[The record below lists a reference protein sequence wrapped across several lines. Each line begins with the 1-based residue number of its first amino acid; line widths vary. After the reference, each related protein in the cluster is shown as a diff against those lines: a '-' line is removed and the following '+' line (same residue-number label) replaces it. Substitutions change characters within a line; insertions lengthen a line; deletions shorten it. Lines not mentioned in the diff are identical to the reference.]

1 MDRRSRERPAVRI
14 GEIKATLALVAAV
27 IVAGGVTLVQGQPP
41 ASSQR
46 QAGSAAEIV
55 KVRQKGLKSLG
66 AAFKTIR
73 DELRGDSPDA
83 AKIRGASADITQAA
97 GAIDKWFPAGT
108 GPDSGVATDAKAEVW
123 TDPAGFATARE
134 AFVREANKWA
144 QLGNSGDASAWKEG
158 AASLGQS
165 CKGCHDKY
173 RVKKE

>member
-1 MDRRSRERPAVRI
+1 MKIA
-14 GEIKATLALVAAV
+14 LALVAAV
-27 IVAGGVTLVQGQPP
+27 ITASGVTFAQGQSP
-41 ASSQR
+41 ASSQG
-46 QAGSAAEIV
+46 QAASAAEVV
-55 KVRQKGLKSLG
+55 KARQKGLKALG
-66 AAFKTIR
+66 AAFKAIR
-73 DELRGDSPDA
+73 DELKGESPDA
-83 AKIRGASADITQAA
+83 AKIREASADITQAA

-108 GPDSGVATDAKAEVW
+108 GSDSGVKTDAKPEVW

-144 QLGNSGDASAWKEG
+144 QLGNSTDASAWKEG

>member
-1 MDRRSRERPAVRI
+1 MTI
-14 GEIKATLALVAAV
+14 QKMKTTLALVAAV
-27 IVAGGVTLVQGQPP
+27 IAAGGVTFAQGQSP
-41 ASSQR
+41 ASSQG
-46 QAGSAAEIV
+46 QAASAAEVV
-55 KVRQKGLKSLG
+55 KARQKGLKALG

-73 DELRGDSPDA
+73 DELKGDSPDA
-83 AKIRGASADITQAA
+83 AKIRGASADITEAA

-108 GPDSGVATDAKAEVW
+108 GPDSGVKTDAKPEVW
-123 TDPAGFATARE
+123 TDTAGFATARE

-144 QLGNSGDASAWKEG
+144 QVGNSTDVSAWKEG

>member
-1 MDRRSRERPAVRI
+1 M
-14 GEIKATLALVAAV
+14 KATLALVAAV
-27 IVAGGVTLVQGQPP
+27 IAAGGVTFAQGQSP
-41 ASSQR
+41 ASSQG
-46 QAGSAAEIV
+46 QAASAAEVV
-55 KVRQKGLKSLG
+55 KARQKGLKALG

-73 DELRGDSPDA
+73 DELKGDSPDA
-83 AKIRGASADITQAA
+83 AKIRGASADITEAA

-108 GPDSGVATDAKAEVW
+108 GPDSGVKTDAKPEVW
-123 TDPAGFATARE
+123 TDTARFATARE

-144 QLGNSGDASAWKEG
+144 QIGNSTDVSAWKEG

>member
-1 MDRRSRERPAVRI
+1 M
-14 GEIKATLALVAAV
+14 KTTLVLLAAV
-27 IVAGGVTLVQGQPP
+27 IAAGGVTFVQGQSP
-41 ASSQR
+41 ASSQQ
-46 QAGSAAEIV
+46 QAASAAEVV
-55 KVRQKGLKSLG
+55 KARQKGLKALG

-73 DELRGDSPDA
+73 DELKGDSPDA
-83 AKIRGASADITQAA
+83 AKIRGASVDITQAA

-108 GPDSGVATDAKAEVW
+108 GPDSGVKTDAKSEVW

-144 QLGNSGDASAWKEG
+144 QLGNSTDASAWKEG
-158 AASLGQS
+158 TASLGQS